1 MAELTTGD
9 LALMR
14 ENNDGFGG
22 NSFFWV
28 FALLILM
35 YGGNGFGGF
44 GGFGG
49 RAPMP
54 TDYATQADLTA
65 GLNNQTVQ
73 GQLQQIAL
81 SSANNNYETARLIQQ
96 QTSDMM
102 QQNNTNLIN
111 AIQGFN
117 AVNLN
122 VQNQTNTLSQQIQAL
137 GAQLNECCC
146 SIKTMMLENRLQ
158 DQQIQNAALRND
170 ISNLQQSQYILS
182 QTGRYVAWAGSGS
195 QAATA
200 GT

>member
-1 MAELTTGD
+1 MADLTTGD

-14 ENNDGFGG
+14 DN
-22 NSFFWV
+22 NSFEGSSFMWI

-35 YGGNGFGGF
+35 FGGNNFGGYR
-44 GGFGG
+44 G
-49 RAPMP
+49 PMMP
-54 TDYATQADLTA
+54 GNYATQQDLTA
-65 GLNNQTVQ
+65 GLNHQATQ
-73 GQLQQIAL
+73 IQLSQIAA
-81 SSANNNYETARLIQQ
+81 STANNNYETARLIQQ

-117 AVNLN
+117 TVNLN
-122 VQNQTNTLSQQIQAL
+122 LQNQTNVLSQQVQQL

-158 DQQIQNAALRND
+158 DSQIQNAALRND

-182 QTGRYVAWAGSGS
+182 QMGRFVAWAGSGS
-195 QAATA
+195 QAAA